1 MSGGGVC
8 MRAWCLR
15 ELVPGGGTGVWGNWC
30 LGTRGDVVRLLMIID
45 APHDA
50 HQIYQVFRSLL

>member
-1 MSGGGVC
+1 

>member
-1 MSGGGVC
+1 MVSEGIG
-8 MRAWCLR
+8 AWR
-15 ELVPGGGTGVWGNWC
+15 GNWC